1 MSESRMDL
9 TGQRVLVLEDETFLR
24 KSLAAFLR
32 EGGAEVEGA
41 ATLSAGRRAMEGASF
56 DFVLLDIHLPDGESL
71 ALLEDGTIPDSTA
84 VVLMTARDGMD
95 VVLRALRLGAD
106 DFLPKPFDP
115 EALPLVFGR
124 VARSR
129 RMRRV
134 GEHARSGFRAESED
148 LFFGKQLRHLR
159 GQLEKILETDRRLG
173 QRLPPVLLEGET
185 GTGKSTL
192 ARWIHANGPRA
203 GEPFVEVNCAAL
215 PESLAEAE
223 LFGHERGAF
232 TDAREARMGLFEA
245 GSGGTLFL
253 DEISSLSLALQA
265 KVLTAIE
272 DQKIRR
278 IGSSRLLAID
288 TRVIAASLDNLELRV
303 GEGKFR
309 EDLLHRLNLLRIRIA
324 PLRERRNDIGPLAVH
339 LLGALRK
346 RYRRPGATISE
357 AGLRALESGDWPG
370 NIRELRHEIE
380 RALIFEDGDSLGFAH
395 RARSVA
401 EAGAP
406 LPELLNPAWSLPGE
420 GFAMEKELEALTLR
434 IIGEAMQSTGDNVS
448 AAARL
453 LGVPRDFV
461 RYRLQ
466 AKAGSTRRESGNA

>member
-1 MSESRMDL
+1 MDL
-9 TGQRVLVLEDETFLR
+9 AGRRVLVLEDEAFLR
-24 KSLAAFLR
+24 KSLVAYLR
-32 EGGAEVEGA
+32 EAGAEAEGA
-41 ATLSAGRRAMEGASF
+41 GSLAAARKALGGGSF
-56 DFVLLDIHLPDGESL
+56 DFALLDIHLPDGESL
-71 ALLEDGTIPDSTA
+71 DLLEAAVFPESTG

-106 DFLPKPFDP
+106 DFLSKPFDP
-115 EALPLVFGR
+115 EALPVVFAR
-124 VARSR
+124 VTRSR

-148 LFFGKQLRHLR
+148 LFFGLHLKRLRE
-159 GQLEKILETDRRLG
+159 QLEKILETDRRLG
-173 QRLPPVLLEGET
+173 QGLPPVLLEGET

-203 GEPFVEVNCAAL
+203 SEPFVEINCATL

-278 IGSSRLLAID
+278 VGTSRTLSID

-324 PLRERRNDIGPLAVH
+324 PLRDRRSDIGPLAKH
-339 LLGALRK
+339 LLKALSK
-346 RYRRPGATISE
+346 RYRRPQATISE
-357 AGLRALESGDWPG
+357 AGLRNLEGGEWPG

-380 RALIFEDGDSLGFAH
+380 RALIFEEGDSLSFAH
-395 RARSVA
+395 HGLSASDGA
-401 EAGAP
+401 EP
-406 LPELLNPAWSLPGE
+406 LPQLLNPGWELPGE
-420 GFAMEKELEALTLR
+420 GFAFEEELEVLTMR
-434 IIGEAMQSTGDNVS
+434 VIDEAMRRTGENVS

-466 AKAGSTRRESGNA
+466 AKS

>member
-1 MSESRMDL
+1 MSESPMDL
-9 TGQRVLVLEDETFLR
+9 AGRRVLVLEDETFLR
-24 KSLAAFLR
+24 KSLVAYLR
-32 EGGAEVEGA
+32 EAGAEAEGVSTVA
-41 ATLSAGRRAMEGASF
+41 AARKALGGGSF
-56 DFVLLDIHLPDGESL
+56 DFALLDIHLPDGESL
-71 ALLEDGTIPDSTA
+71 DLLEAGAFPESTG

-106 DFLPKPFDP
+106 DFLSKPFDP
-115 EALPLVFGR
+115 EALPVVFAR
-124 VARSR
+124 VTRSR

-148 LFFGKQLRHLR
+148 LFFGPQLKRLR
-159 GQLEKILETDRRLG
+159 EQLEKILETDRRLG

-203 GEPFVEVNCAAL
+203 PEAFVEINCATL

-278 IGSSRLLAID
+278 VGASRVLSID

-324 PLRERRNDIGPLAVH
+324 PLRDRRSDIGPLAKH
-339 LLGALRK
+339 LLKALRK
-346 RYRRPGATISE
+346 RYRRPDATLSE
-357 AGLRALESGDWPG
+357 AGLRALETGEWPG

-380 RALIFEDGDSLGFAH
+380 RALIFEEGDSLSFAH
-395 RARSVA
+395 RARPESA
-401 EAGAP
+401 EGAP
-406 LPELLNPAWSLPGE
+406 LPQLLNPAWELPEE
-420 GFAMEKELEALTLR
+420 GFAFEEALEALTMR
-434 IIGEAMQSTGDNVS
+434 VIGEAMRRTGENVS

-466 AKAGSTRRESGNA
+466 AKS